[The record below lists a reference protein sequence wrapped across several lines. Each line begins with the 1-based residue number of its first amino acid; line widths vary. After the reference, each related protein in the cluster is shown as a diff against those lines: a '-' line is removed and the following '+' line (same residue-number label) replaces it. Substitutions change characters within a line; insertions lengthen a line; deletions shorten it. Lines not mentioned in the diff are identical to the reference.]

1 MTVSGLLATQT
12 DALMFTKLQDL
23 SCNVLK
29 QHKKTIRWVVF
40 LLLLCAFFFWL
51 GTVAKPV
58 NGAGFCKV
66 FY

>member
-1 MTVSGLLATQT
+1 
-12 DALMFTKLQDL
+12 MFAKIQEHSCRVL
-23 SCNVLK
+23 SVLRK
-29 QHKKTIRWVVF
+29 NKKTIRWVVF